1 MESPSQER
9 PRQVTRFAYDPPVL
23 LTGPEAVATLG
34 TELED
39 AGLDRALVVCN
50 RSVGA
55 AVRDPLMA
63 ALEGRLVGVFDE
75 ASGQKRLQTAWQA
88 AREAEAAEA
97 DTIVGLG
104 AGSAL
109 DIATVAGALY
119 GTDRAYDEVLATF
132 AETGTVPVAS
142 DPPALVTVPTTL
154 AGAELSHGAGITAM
168 SPTDTE
174 TTISGGVR
182 DIRLQPTVTVHDATL
197 VSQTPVGVL
206 RGSAMNGFDKGI
218 EAVYSPAATPV
229 TDATATTGIARLYEW
244 LPRLGSNAPTVGAL
258 EAILEGMLLVQYGT
272 SRPDATTLSIIH
284 AFGHGVTA
292 VADVQQG
299 VAHGVCAPH
308 VLSALFDRADCRR
321 SVLADALGVETA
333 DEVVAAV
340 VTLRDALDLPNRLGD
355 LDAIDASMLERIAAV
370 TAADRLM
377 ANQPP
382 GVTFDRA
389 DIDAVL
395 EAAW

>member
-9 PRQVTRFAYDPPVL
+9 PRRVTRFAYDPPVL

-244 LPRLGSNAPTVGAL
+244 LPRLGSDAPTVGAL

>member
-9 PRQVTRFAYDPPVL
+9 PRRVTRFAYDPPVL